1 MEEDTQPQ
9 KRVSVGEALEALR
22 KKKAEKEQN
31 APPPA
36 PMPSKPAF
44 IPPSFWMDNLQDGV
58 QRSRDKLYETI
69 AENPQAATAMGRR
82 DFAVTES
89 FVIPAEMLLEI
100 GEEEIQHTPES
111 QDGSTLRNA
120 AILDVKVLG
129 EAGLVE
135 EQNRYGE
142 G

>member
-1 MEEDTQPQ
+1 MEEDSQPQ

-22 KKKAEKEQN
+22 KKKAEKDQN
-31 APPPA
+31 APPPT
-36 PMPSKPAF
+36 PIPSKPAF
-44 IPPSFWMDNLQDGV
+44 IPPSFWMENLQDGV
-58 QRSRDKLYETI
+58 QRSRDKLYDAI
-69 AENPQAATAMGRR
+69 AENPLAATAMGRR

-100 GEEEIQHTPES
+100 DGKEVDKAPES
-111 QDGSTLRNA
+111 HDGSSLRNA
-120 AILDVKVLG
+120 AILDIKVLG